1 MHPHP
6 RHPRGEALG
15 LPTARGT
22 RAKLDWA
29 VFPLELV
36 TGRLEEVSEATAIYH
51 AIFTSNASAKALK
64 LADAL
69 RRSRSSLPGCAL
81 LRRAARTG
89 HGQSEGDPG

>member
-1 MHPHP
+1 M

-36 TGRLEEVSEATAIYH
+36 TGRLEEVSEATAVYH
-51 AIFTSNASAKALK
+51 AIFTSNASTKALK
-64 LADAL
+64 IADAL

-89 HGQSEGDPG
+89 QSEGDPG